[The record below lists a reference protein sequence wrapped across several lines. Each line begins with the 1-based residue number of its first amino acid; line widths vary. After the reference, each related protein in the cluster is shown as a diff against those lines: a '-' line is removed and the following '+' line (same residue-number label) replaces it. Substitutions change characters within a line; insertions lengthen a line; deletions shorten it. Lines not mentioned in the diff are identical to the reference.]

1 VDLLVGTCD
10 KVSVRWLASAAKAPA
25 GLIFLPPACRL
36 LCTLRSRD
44 SVDGTTQGDHMQKL
58 LSTLMLALLA
68 TPAFAETNQVPEPET
83 MGLVAAGL
91 AAAVWIARR
100 NKKK

>member
-1 VDLLVGTCD
+1 
-10 KVSVRWLASAAKAPA
+10 
-25 GLIFLPPACRL
+25 
-36 LCTLRSRD
+36 
-44 SVDGTTQGDHMQKL
+44 MQKL